1 MNIKTKIT
9 MRKYH
14 ILSALAMAAVTF
26 GVTACADTDAQYTI
40 PDVNAPQFVSSTPT
54 EGANKVKRGEITV
67 NLKFDKRIF
76 FASNEAE
83 KITVTGATLSK
94 ALVYGQDSVLSVI
107 VNCPERE
114 QNVNVRVPAGLV
126 ANGQGKTYDKD
137 INVSFQTVGLDKTPV
152 MATTVEAK
160 KLYNFLLEN
169 VDTKTISGMM
179 ANVAWNHTCADQVN
193 EWTGKYPAINGFDY
207 IHMAANWINYKDI
220 TPVKNWADN
229 NGIVQLMWH
238 WNVPKNEPQA
248 GKGIKMLSDW
258 SANLQLT
265 NDAVKAALG
274 NAQVGD
280 KLVATISDVADGAQ
294 GSIKNSSWT
303 GFTDEA
309 GTSWEYFDISGDQY
323 SMTLDATTLA
333 DMKNNGFI
341 LSGHDYTLTG
351 VYIVPAN
358 KDLAQ
363 GTQLYK
369 PTATLDPNKDYAFY
383 VKSDGKPEGTTF
395 DPSNALKEGTW
406 ENEVWKNDMATLK
419 EYLTL
424 LKNANIPVLWR
435 PFHEASGKWFWWG
448 AKDAATFKTLW
459 IEMFNE
465 LKEAGLD
472 NLIWVW
478 TSCGKDDD
486 WYPGDAY
493 VDIVARDLY
502 GEKAETCA
510 SEFATLSSTYG
521 NKIVTLGECGYS
533 TSTKKQI
540 ATLSEQNEKG
550 AKWSWFMVWYNDEDN
565 KTFHSTQE
573 WWQNAM
579 SQPNIITRDQVPS
592 MK

>member
-1 MNIKTKIT
+1 
-9 MRKYH
+9 
-14 ILSALAMAAVTF
+14 MAAVTF
-26 GVTACADTDAQYTI
+26 GVTACADTDAQYSI
-40 PDVNAPQFVSSTPT
+40 PDVEAPQFVASTPVA
-54 EGANKVKRGEITV
+54 GANNVKRGDVTV
-67 NLKFDKRIF
+67 TVKYDKRVF
-76 FASNEAE
+76 FASQDKD
-83 KITVTGATLSK
+83 KIVVDGGTLTN
-94 ALVYGQDSVLSVI
+94 AIVYGADSLLTMTLNVPQRGQEVSI
-107 VNCPERE
+107 TIPE
-114 QNVNVRVPAGLV
+114 GLV
-126 ANGQGKTYDKD
+126 TNGQGKPTASV
-137 INVSFQTVGLDKTPV
+137 NVNFTTTDLDKTPV
-152 MATTVEAK
+152 MATSTSAK
-160 KLYNFLLEN
+160 ALYNYLLEN
-169 VDTKTISGMM
+169 VDNKIISGMM
-179 ANVAWNHTCADQVN
+179 ANVAWNQECADKVN

-207 IHMAANWINYKDI
+207 GHMPASKAGANWINYKDI
-220 TPVKNWADN
+220 TPVKNWSDN
-229 NGIVQLMWH
+229 HGIVQMMWH

-248 GKGIKMLSDW
+248 GKGIEMLSDW

-265 NDAVKAALG
+265 NDAVKAAIG

-280 KLVATISDVADGAQ
+280 KLVATIADVADGAQ

-369 PTATLDPNKDYAFY
+369 PTANLDPNKDYNFY
-383 VKSDGKPEGTTF
+383 LKSESYPEGTTF
-395 DPSNALKEGTW
+395 DAANALTEGTW
-406 ENEVWKNDMATLK
+406 ENQVWKDDMQTLT

-448 AKDAATFKTLW
+448 KDADSFKKLW
-459 IEMFNE
+459 IAMFNE

-478 TSCGKDDD
+478 TSCGNDND

-502 GEKAETCA
+502 GEDDAKCA
-510 SEFATLSSTYG
+510 TEYADLSATYG

-533 TSTKKQI
+533 TYTNSQI
-540 ATLSEQNEKG
+540 ATVSKQWNAG
-550 AKWSWFMVWYNDEDN
+550 AKWSWFMVWYNDESSQ
-565 KTFHSTQE
+565 TYHSTQE
-573 WWQNAM
+573 WWQDAM

-592 MK
+592 LK

>member
-1 MNIKTKIT
+1 
-9 MRKYH
+9 
-14 ILSALAMAAVTF
+14 MAAVTF
-26 GVTACADTDAQYTI
+26 GVTACADTDAQYSI
-40 PDVNAPQFVSSTPT
+40 PDVEAPQFVASTPVA
-54 EGANKVKRGEITV
+54 GANNVKRGDVTV
-67 NLKFDKRIF
+67 TVKYDKRVF
-76 FASNEAE
+76 FASQDKD
-83 KITVTGATLSK
+83 KIVVDGGTLTN
-94 ALVYGQDSVLSVI
+94 AIVYGADSLLTMTLNVPQRGQEVSI
-107 VNCPERE
+107 TIPE
-114 QNVNVRVPAGLV
+114 GLV
-126 ANGQGKTYDKD
+126 TNGQGKPAASV
-137 INVSFQTVGLDKTPV
+137 NVNFTTTDLDKTPV
-152 MATTVEAK
+152 MATSTSAK
-160 KLYNFLLEN
+160 ALYNYLLEN
-169 VDTKTISGMM
+169 VDNKIISGMM
-179 ANVAWNHTCADQVN
+179 ANVAWNQECADKVN

-207 IHMAANWINYKDI
+207 GHMPASKAGANWINYKDI
-220 TPVKNWADN
+220 TPVKNWSDN
-229 NGIVQLMWH
+229 HGIVQMMWH

-248 GKGIKMLSDW
+248 GKGIEMLSDW

-265 NDAVKAALG
+265 NDAVKAAIG

-280 KLVATISDVADGAQ
+280 KLVATIADVADGAQ

-369 PTATLDPNKDYAFY
+369 PTANLDPNKDYNFY
-383 VKSDGKPEGTTF
+383 LKSESYPEGTTF
-395 DPSNALKEGTW
+395 DAANALTEGTW
-406 ENEVWKNDMATLK
+406 ENQVWKDDMQTLT

-448 AKDAATFKTLW
+448 KDADSFKKLW
-459 IEMFNE
+459 IAMFNE

-478 TSCGKDDD
+478 TSCGNDND

-502 GEKAETCA
+502 GEDDAKCA
-510 SEFATLSSTYG
+510 TEYADLSATYG

-533 TSTKKQI
+533 TYTNSQI
-540 ATLSEQNEKG
+540 ATVSKQWNAG
-550 AKWSWFMVWYNDEDN
+550 AKWSWFMVWYHDESSQ
-565 KTFHSTQE
+565 TYHSTQE
-573 WWQNAM
+573 WWQDAM

-592 MK
+592 LK

>member
-1 MNIKTKIT
+1 
-9 MRKYH
+9 
-14 ILSALAMAAVTF
+14 MAAVTF
-26 GVTACADTDAQYTI
+26 GVTACADTDAQYSI
-40 PDVNAPQFVSSTPT
+40 PDVEAPQFVASTPVA
-54 EGANKVKRGEITV
+54 GVNNVKRGDVTV
-67 NLKFDKRIF
+67 TVKYDKRVF
-76 FASNEAE
+76 FASQDKD
-83 KITVTGATLSK
+83 KIVVDGGTLTN
-94 ALVYGQDSVLSVI
+94 AIVYGADSLLTMTLNVPQRGQEVSI
-107 VNCPERE
+107 TIPE
-114 QNVNVRVPAGLV
+114 GLV
-126 ANGQGKTYDKD
+126 TNGQGKPAASV
-137 INVSFQTVGLDKTPV
+137 NVNFTTTDLDKTPV
-152 MATTVEAK
+152 MATSTSAK
-160 KLYNFLLEN
+160 ALYNYLLEN
-169 VDTKTISGMM
+169 VDNKIISGMM
-179 ANVAWNHTCADQVN
+179 ANVAWNQECADKVN

-207 IHMAANWINYKDI
+207 GHMPASKAGANWINYKDI
-220 TPVKNWADN
+220 TPVKNWSDN
-229 NGIVQLMWH
+229 HGIVQMMWH

-248 GKGIKMLSDW
+248 GKGIEMLSDW

-265 NDAVKAALG
+265 NDAVKAAIG

-280 KLVATISDVADGAQ
+280 KLVATIADVADGAQ

-369 PTATLDPNKDYAFY
+369 PTANLDPNKDYNFY
-383 VKSDGKPEGTTF
+383 LKSESYPEGTTF
-395 DPSNALKEGTW
+395 DAANALTEGTW
-406 ENEVWKNDMATLK
+406 ENQVWKDDMQTLT

-448 AKDAATFKTLW
+448 KDADSFKKLW
-459 IEMFNE
+459 IAMFNE

-478 TSCGKDDD
+478 TSCGNDND

-502 GEKAETCA
+502 GEDDAKCA
-510 SEFATLSSTYG
+510 TEYADLSATYG

-533 TSTKKQI
+533 TYTNSQI
-540 ATLSEQNEKG
+540 ATVSKQWNAG
-550 AKWSWFMVWYNDEDN
+550 AKWSWFMVWYNDESSQ
-565 KTFHSTQE
+565 TYHSTQE
-573 WWQNAM
+573 WWQDAM

-592 MK
+592 LK